1 MHEKPDV
8 EPFGLYGMELTHKH
22 VPEMKK
28 YSGLRHAPIFIP
40 SVGHYAQ
47 GMLVI
52 VPITRDITAKKI
64 EAGDV
69 QQVLG
74 ERYAGEKFVTV
85 RPLADRSWL
94 ERDRFLRADR
104 LIDTNSMEL
113 AVYANPAEEQI
124 LAVASLDNLGK
135 GASGAAVQTINL
147 KTGVD
152 EATGLTVG

>member
-1 MHEKPDV
+1 
-8 EPFGLYGMELTHKH
+8 
-22 VPEMKK
+22 
-28 YSGLRHAPIFIP
+28 
-40 SVGHYAQ
+40 
-47 GMLVI
+47 
-52 VPITRDITAKKI
+52 
-64 EAGDV
+64 V

-74 ERYAGEKFVTV
+74 ERYGGERFVTV
-85 RPLADRSWL
+85 RPFADKSWL

-113 AVYANPAEEQI
+113 AVYANPAEQQI

-152 EATGLTVG
+152 EATGLTVA

>member
-1 MHEKPDV
+1 
-8 EPFGLYGMELTHKH
+8 MELTHKH

-28 YSGLRHAPIFIP
+28 YSRLKHAPFFMP

-47 GMLVI
+47 GMLI
-52 VPITRDITAKKI
+52 IIPITRDITTKQVEAK
-64 EAGDV
+64 DV
-69 QQVLG
+69 QQVL
-74 ERYAGEKFVTV
+74 EAHYAGEKFVTV
-85 RPLADRSWL
+85 RPFADRSWL

-104 LIDTNSMEL
+104 LVDTNSMEL

-124 LAVASLDNLGK
+124 LVVASLDNLGK

-152 EATGLTVG
+152 EATGLTVA

>member
-1 MHEKPDV
+1 
-8 EPFGLYGMELTHKH
+8 
-22 VPEMKK
+22 
-28 YSGLRHAPIFIP
+28 
-40 SVGHYAQ
+40 
-47 GMLVI
+47 
-52 VPITRDITAKKI
+52 
-64 EAGDV
+64 V
-69 QQVLG
+69 QQVLE
-74 ERYAGEKFVTV
+74 ERYAGETFVKV
-85 RPLADRSWL
+85 RPFADKGWL

>member
-1 MHEKPDV
+1 M
-8 EPFGLYGMELTHKH
+8 
-22 VPEMKK
+22 
-28 YSGLRHAPIFIP
+28 P

-47 GMLVI
+47 GMLI
-52 VPITRDITAKKI
+52 MLPITRDITTKKLD
-64 EAGDV
+64 AADV
-69 QQVLG
+69 QQVLA
-74 ERYAGEKFVTV
+74 ERYEGEKFVTV
-85 RPLADRSWL
+85 RPFADRSWL

-152 EATGLTVG
+152 EATGLTVA

>member
-1 MHEKPDV
+1 
-8 EPFGLYGMELTHKH
+8 MELTHKH

-28 YSGLRHAPIFIP
+28 YSGLKHAPLFVP

-52 VPITRDITAKKI
+52 VPITRDITTKY
-64 EAGDV
+64 GRRPRTCSS
-69 QQVLG
+69 VLE
-74 ERYAGEKFVTV
+74 ERYAGEKFVKV
-85 RPLADRSWL
+85 RPFADQSWL

-152 EATGLTVG
+152 EATGLAVA

>member
-1 MHEKPDV
+1 
-8 EPFGLYGMELTHKH
+8 
-22 VPEMKK
+22 
-28 YSGLRHAPIFIP
+28 
-40 SVGHYAQ
+40 
-47 GMLVI
+47 
-52 VPITRDITAKKI
+52 
-64 EAGDV
+64 V
-69 QQVLG
+69 QQVLA
-74 ERYAGEKFVTV
+74 EHYEGEKFVTV
-85 RPLADRSWL
+85 RPFADRTWL

-152 EATGLTVG
+152 EGTGLTVAA